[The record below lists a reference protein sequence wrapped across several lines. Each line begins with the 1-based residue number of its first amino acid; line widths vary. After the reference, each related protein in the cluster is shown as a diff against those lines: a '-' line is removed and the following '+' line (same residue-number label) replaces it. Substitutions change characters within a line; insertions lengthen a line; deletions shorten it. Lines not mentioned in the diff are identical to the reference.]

1 MLESLKYKDYRY
13 LWTSVAALHWAE
25 YMEMV
30 ILSWFI
36 LEKTD
41 SPLILGIYGAL
52 RFSAT
57 LFAPLIGVV
66 VDRLGKRVLIIM
78 VRASFLLNS
87 SIGLTLIF
95 FNNLDKWEI
104 LILAGFL
111 GISKTAE
118 MVVRQ
123 SIMPEIVPEKSI
135 RNGLALERAGG
146 DVTQIISPIAGGFL
160 LSWSD
165 MTMSYSVVVIF
176 YLLSFMLSFRIGQNP
191 LDVTTTHIDT
201 KRPVISSL
209 VEALKHV
216 RSVPALAGLLIMAV
230 IINLTAY
237 PLYFSLAAVVVKQV
251 FQTSSES
258 LGIILGTY
266 SLGAA
271 IGSISISSGLIRIRG
286 GVLIVGSSFIWHVSA
301 ALVSLAPSTSV
312 SLPIFF
318 SAGIG
323 TSICVIMISTMILNL
338 TPSNIRGRIMG
349 LRQLAVGGLPLGLL
363 LSGAI
368 TELAGVQVALVFNG
382 IMGSL
387 LTIGVC
393 LLWPQMVRSQS
404 TKS

>member
-1 MLESLKYKDYRY
+1 
-13 LWTSVAALHWAE
+13 LHWAE

-36 LEKTD
+36 LEKTN
-41 SPLILGIYGAL
+41 SPLILGVYGAL
-52 RFSAT
+52 RFTAT

-66 VDRLGKRVLIIM
+66 VDRLGKRLLIIL
-78 VRASFLLNS
+78 VRTSFLFNS

-123 SIMPEIVPEKSI
+123 SIMPDIVPEKSI
-135 RNGLALERAGG
+135 RNGLALERAGS
-146 DVTQIISPIAGGFL
+146 DLTQIISPIAGGYL

-176 YLLSFMLSFRIGQNP
+176 YLLSFILSFRIGQNP
-191 LDVTTTHIDT
+191 LNVTTTHADN

-209 VEALKHV
+209 VESLKHV
-216 RSVPALAGLLIMAV
+216 RIVPELAGLLVMAV
-230 IINLTAY
+230 IINLTAF

-271 IGSISISSGLIRIRG
+271 IGSISLSSGLIRIRG
-286 GVLIVGSSFIWHVSA
+286 GMLIICGSAIWHTSA
-301 ALVSLAPSTSV
+301 ALVSLAPSISV
-312 SLPIFF
+312 SLPIFL

-323 TSICVIMISTMILNL
+323 QSMCVIMISTMILNL
-338 TPSNIRGRIMG
+338 TPANLRGRIMG

-368 TELAGVQVALVFNG
+368 TELAGAQVALVFNG
-382 IMGSL
+382 VIGLL

-393 LLWPQMVRSQS
+393 LLWPEMFRSQS

>member
-1 MLESLKYKDYRY
+1 MKINR
-13 LWTSVAALHWAE
+13 
-25 YMEMV
+25 
-30 ILSWFI
+30 
-36 LEKTD
+36 
-41 SPLILGIYGAL
+41 
-52 RFSAT
+52 
-57 LFAPLIGVV
+57 
-66 VDRLGKRVLIIM
+66 
-78 VRASFLLNS
+78 
-87 SIGLTLIF
+87 
-95 FNNLDKWEI
+95 
-104 LILAGFL
+104 
-111 GISKTAE
+111 
-118 MVVRQ
+118 
-123 SIMPEIVPEKSI
+123 
-135 RNGLALERAGG
+135 
-146 DVTQIISPIAGGFL
+146 
-160 LSWSD
+160 
-165 MTMSYSVVVIF
+165 
-176 YLLSFMLSFRIGQNP
+176 
-191 LDVTTTHIDT
+191 
-201 KRPVISSL
+201 
-209 VEALKHV
+209 
-216 RSVPALAGLLIMAV
+216 IMAV

-271 IGSISISSGLIRIRG
+271 IGSISLSSGLIRIRG
-286 GVLIVGSSFIWHVSA
+286 GVLIVCSSFIWHVST
-301 ALVSLAPSTSV
+301 ALVSLAPSTFV

-323 TSICVIMISTMILNL
+323 TSMCVIMISTMILNL
-338 TPSNIRGRIMG
+338 TPSNLRGRIMG

>member
-13 LWTSVAALHWAE
+13 LWTSVATLHLAE

-30 ILSWFI
+30 ILSWFL
-36 LEKTD
+36 LEKTN
-41 SPLILGIYGAL
+41 SPLILGVYGAL

-57 LFAPLIGVV
+57 LFAPLIGVL
-66 VDRLGKRVLIIM
+66 VDRLEKRLLIIL
-78 VRASFLLNS
+78 VRTSFLFNS

-95 FNNLDKWEI
+95 FDNLDKWEI

-123 SIMPEIVPEKSI
+123 SILPDIVPEKSV
-135 RNGLALERAGG
+135 RNGLALERAGS
-146 DVTQIISPIAGGFL
+146 DLTQIVSPIAGGYL
-160 LSWSD
+160 LSWAD

-176 YLLSFMLSFRIGQNP
+176 YLLSFMLSFRVGQNP
-191 LDVTTTHIDT
+191 LIATTNAIDN
-201 KRPVISSL
+201 KRPMISSL

-216 RSVPALAGLLIMAV
+216 RTVPALSGLLIMAV

-251 FQTSSES
+251 FQNSAES

-271 IGSISISSGLIRIRG
+271 IGSISLSSGLIRIRG
-286 GVLIVGSSFIWHVSA
+286 GTLIVCGSIIWHTTA
-301 ALVSLAPSTSV
+301 ALVSIATSTSV

-318 SAGIG
+318 FAGIG
-323 TSICVIMISTMILNL
+323 QSMCVIMISTMILNL
-338 TPSNIRGRIMG
+338 TPSNLRGRIMG

-368 TELAGVQVALVFNG
+368 TELAGVQVSLVFNG
-382 IMGSL
+382 IIGVL

-393 LLWPQMVRSQS
+393 LIWPQMVKSES